1 MAQNNTYRTLL
12 DEFIAFRSIST
23 DPSCREEMT
32 RTALWLKEQFASRG
46 FQVDAIEGYGNPIVV
61 ARYDAGREETVL
73 IYGHYDV
80 QPAEKADGWSGD
92 PFAVRDDGERLYARG
107 IVDNKGQVLV
117 HIATVFDLIE
127 KGALGHNVVFMIEG
141 DEETGSDLL
150 PQFLAEHRERLAADW
165 ALISDGE
172 TTAGRMTL
180 ELGFR
185 GGFNATVT
193 VTTSHTDLHSGL
205 YGGATPSAS
214 WTLSHFL
221 AGLHDDRNVVAI
233 DHFYDDVD
241 PIDEATRKKNQQLPF
256 SEEEF
261 KRLSGTRALKL
272 PEGADFHSQVGLQP
286 TVEITGVTSGY
297 TGDGYKNAIP
307 ARATA
312 KINFRL
318 VARQDPRTIAE
329 QFSEY
334 ARRVIPDY
342 ADVVVDVHGLHD
354 SIKLPADDPHL
365 ARAAAVIEKVIG
377 EPPLYKFC
385 GGGLPIVA
393 EIARTLAI
401 PQVLL
406 PLANEDCAMHGVEE
420 NFKKD
425 DLRRAQLVNTR
436 LLASFQ

>member
-1 MAQNNTYRTLL
+1 MSEHNTYRELL

-23 DPSCREEMT
+23 DPSCKTDMAA
-32 RTALWLKEQFASRG
+32 TASWLKEQFASRG
-46 FQVDAIEGYGNPIVV
+46 FTVDVVEGYGNPIVV
-61 ARYDAGREETVL
+61 ARFDAGREETVL

-80 QPAEKADGWSGD
+80 QPAEKEDGWSSD
-92 PFAVRDDGERLYARG
+92 PFAVREDEERLYARG
-107 IVDNKGQVLV
+107 IIDNKGQVLV

-127 KGALGHNVVFMIEG
+127 KGALGHNIVFLIEG

-150 PQFLAEHRERLAADW
+150 PRFLTDYRELLQADW

-172 TTAGRMTL
+172 TTGGRMTL

-241 PIDEATRKKNQQLPF
+241 LIDEETRRKNQQLPF

-307 ARATA
+307 AKASA

-318 VARQDPRTIAE
+318 VASQNPRIIAE
-329 QFSEY
+329 QFTDY

-342 ADVVVDVHGLHD
+342 ADVSVEVHGLHD
-354 SIKLPADDPHL
+354 AVKVPADDPHL
-365 ARAAAVIEKVIG
+365 ARSSAVIGKITG
-377 EPPLYKFC
+377 EAPLYKFC

-393 EIARTLAI
+393 EIARTFAM

-420 NFKKD
+420 NFKKE
-425 DLRRAQLVNTR
+425 DLRRAHAVSQGVLR
-436 LLASFQ
+436 G

>member
-1 MAQNNTYRTLL
+1 MNERNTYRTFL

-23 DPSCREEMT
+23 DPLCKDEMT
-32 RTALWLKEQFASRG
+32 NTAAWLKEQFASRG
-46 FQVDAIEGYGNPIVV
+46 FTVDVIEGYGNPIVV
-61 ARYDAGREETVL
+61 ARFDAGREETVL

-92 PFAVRDDGERLYARG
+92 PFLVRDDGERLYARG

-127 KGALGHNVVFMIEG
+127 EDALGHNIVFMIEG

-150 PQFLAEHRERLAADW
+150 SQFLADHRDLLAADW

-172 TTAGRMTL
+172 TTGGKMTL

-185 GGFNATVT
+185 GGFNATVF

-205 YGGATPSAS
+205 YGGATPSAA

-241 PIDEATRKKNQQLPF
+241 PIDEATREKNLHIPF

-261 KRLSGTRALKL
+261 KRLSGTKALKL

-286 TVEITGVTSGY
+286 TVEITGVQSGY

-318 VARQDPRTIAE
+318 VASQDPRTIAE
-329 QFSEY
+329 QFTVY
-334 ARRVIPDY
+334 ARRMISDY
-342 ADVVVDVHGLHD
+342 ADVTVEIGGMHD
-354 SIKLPADDPHL
+354 SVKLTADEPCVERVAGIIKT
-365 ARAAAVIEKVIG
+365 ITG
-377 EPPLYKFC
+377 EEPLNKFC

-393 EIARTLAI
+393 EIKCALGI

-406 PLANEDCAMHGVEE
+406 PLANEDCAMHGVNE
-420 NFKKD
+420 NFRQV
-425 DLRRAQLVNTR
+425 DLARACMVSRAVLI
-436 LLASFQ
+436 